1 MLWIRNSL
9 MSGSTR
15 RPTIGVEREVCGWY
29 GKLLQILEFIVGKRP
44 LLAEGLAFDHCEDA
58 CPFGN
63 AYQGGREPKQRI
75 FPVICRAMGQ
85 IKRAKGSMCGQSRE
99 QDTILYEYV

>member
-1 MLWIRNSL
+1 MLWIRNPL

-15 RPTIGVEREVCGWY
+15 RPTIGIEREVCGWY
-29 GKLLQILEFIVGKRP
+29 GKLLQILGSIVGKRP
-44 LLAEGLAFDHCEDA
+44 LLAEGLAFDHYEDA
-58 CPFGN
+58 YPFGN

-85 IKRAKGSMCGQSRE
+85 MEKGQR
-99 QDTILYEYV
+99 IYVWSKQRT